1 MPISPRLR
9 RTGPWLWAAVL
20 LAALGLRLPAVT
32 AGLPYQGYVDE
43 GHVLHWV
50 ARMLRTGS
58 WDPGR
63 YLYPSLPFT
72 AVAAA
77 ARLGTPAYRAVHGR
91 PLTDDLSEFPAGD
104 YDLLEPADLLIL
116 GRVLTLLASLGTVAV
131 TGLLA
136 ARLGGEAAGL
146 LAALLAAIVPALVI
160 RGAVVAVD
168 PWAACFVT
176 AALLCAEG
184 AVRGGRPYRSALLAG
199 AMTGFAFASKY
210 PAALVAVPVGAILLR
225 VEGGWRA
232 RLRCLE
238 IAAVAGLAAA
248 AVAMPALVVHQRE
261 VFRDVARLSVAY
273 ADMHMGSYWDQAV
286 RRAEWDQPLDRPEM
300 GAVFLLW
307 AALGWLAAVRDRR
320 TRATV
325 LAWTLYAGLT
335 GLLVSRYP
343 FRPFRNILPLVP
355 LACVLAALLAA
366 HLRERVARRIWV
378 DAAAVLLAGLLLLP
392 GSLAYARGRAGL
404 VDSRVQAVDWVRE
417 RARAGDPVLVSEELA
432 IVRGELA
439 RLGGGA
445 VVLEQEEARKR
456 LRRRGGFPFVVTG
469 AFAGKAGIGLPTLLA
484 EGGAL
489 ERYELAA
496 RFGGET
502 PGIGQWRGNRETV
515 LIFRRTSVTSG
526 AQQQEGGDGHGD
538 QPQGEPGGQ
547 AGGDEAQLDAAGAVG
562 HHDSQVGAV
571 DGHPAQDRAV
581 GPRLPSGGEGERAGE
596 ELLAGRGELH
606 LDPSGTPAQHADR

>member
-9 RTGPWLWAAVL
+9 RTRPWLWAAVL

-32 AGLPYQGYVDE
+32 AGFPYQGYVDE

-77 ARLGTPAYRAVHGR
+77 ARLGAPAYRAVHGR

-136 ARLGGEAAGL
+136 ARLGGGEAAGL
-146 LAALLAAIVPALVI
+146 LAAFLAAIVPALVI

-168 PWAACFVT
+168 PWAAFFVT

-184 AVRGGRPYRSALLAG
+184 AVCGGHPYRGALLAG
-199 AMTGFAFASKY
+199 AMTGFALASKY
-210 PAALVAVPVGAILLR
+210 PAALVAVPAGAILLR

-238 IAAVAGLAAA
+238 IAAVAALAAA
-248 AVAMPALVVHQRE
+248 AVAMPALVFHQRE

-307 AALGWLAAVRDRR
+307 AALGWLAALRDRR

-355 LACVLAALLAA
+355 LACILAALLAV
-366 HLRERVARRIWV
+366 HLRERVPRRIWV
-378 DAAAVLLAGLLLLP
+378 DAGAVLLAGLLLLP

-417 RARAGDPVLVSEELA
+417 HARAGDAVLVSEELA

-445 VVLEQEEARKR
+445 VVLEQDEARKR

-515 LIFRRTSVTSG
+515 LIFRRTS
-526 AQQQEGGDGHGD
+526 APQQQDGGDGQRG
-538 QPQGEPGGQ
+538 QSQGEPGGQ
-547 AGGDEAQLDAAGAVG
+547 AGRDEAQLDAADAVG
-562 HHDSQVGAV
+562 HHGSQVGAV
-571 DGHPAQDRAV
+571 DGHPAQERAA
-581 GPRLPSGGEGERAGE
+581 GARLPTGGEGEGAGE
-596 ELLAGRGELH
+596 ELLAGRRELH
-606 LDPSGTPAQHADR
+606 LDPPRTPAQHADR